1 MDKADSIFYIGRDQT
16 PDIKGCIIHP
26 WLKIVRRCEQGPK
39 AQFGGI
45 HYGLCKDC
53 LDQLLADQDFQNE
66 IDREIDTRIKQLAT
80 RLN

>member
-1 MDKADSIFYIGRDQT
+1 MQKADSIFYIGRDQT

-26 WLKIVRRCEQGPK
+26 WLKVLMVFEQGPK
-39 AQFGGI
+39 AQFGGV

-53 LDQLLADQDFQNE
+53 FEQLLIDQDFQNE
-66 IDREIDTRIKQLAT
+66 IDREVDDRIKKLAT